1 MHFLSKYAHQ
11 AINSRDYLNCFFF
24 PTQGRCERLCIAQL
38 SLVTIEFGYF
48 KWTRP
53 SWLNCVKHYICFEGS
68 TVNRIRVFQG
78 QPSSQKMRN
87 IIQEIENSVW
97 IRVLQEKYDSQLV
110 YIIAKF
116 KLTVS
121 LFFFFWKNAC
131 TWTYRPDIKFT
142 EKLFEASD
150 PPALE
155 TFLVRSLI
163 DAPKPGLLLITRHPE
178 GHAQNL
184 LKNIQFSYFLSE
196 RS

>member
-110 YIIAKF
+110 YIITKF

-121 LFFFFWKNAC
+121 LFFFFLKECMHMDVSPRYKIYWKIIWSFWPSSSRNILSQVP
-131 TWTYRPDIKFT
+131 YR
-142 EKLFEASD
+142 
-150 PPALE
+150 
-155 TFLVRSLI
+155 RS
-163 DAPKPGLLLITRHPE
+163 
-178 GHAQNL
+178 
-184 LKNIQFSYFLSE
+184 
-196 RS
+196 